1 MYCTLHIAV
10 HGNRVKPQSNSVA
23 TIFHSHSQR
32 HSKHWLPSV
41 FKGCHHQAILM
52 TDKNGFALSAHRIM
66 YSCRVS
72 GMSGPAF
79 GTIPHVSSSVC
90 LLERNSALLFGIVLL
105 WEWKNNF
112 IWSVCIRN
120 MNAGLPNILT
130 SEQSAIWNWLIFKN
144 CWIQRLSSNL
154 FEKQHADALLRPST
168 EMQLKEVQ
176 TIFLALVITIFLC
189 Q

>member
-1 MYCTLHIAV
+1 MYCTLHISV

-90 LLERNSALLFGIVLL
+90 FLERNSALVFGIVLI
-105 WEWKNNF
+105 WEEK
-112 IWSVCIRN
+112 IYSIHLKRIRN
-120 MNAGLPNILT
+120 MKIAKHLLMLNMSNHAT
-130 SEQSAIWNWLIFKN
+130 STTHKTRHLIGCSSVLLIWNQIL
-144 CWIQRLSSNL
+144 
-154 FEKQHADALLRPST
+154 
-168 EMQLKEVQ
+168 EMVA
-176 TIFLALVITIFLC
+176 IIGLV
-189 Q
+189 